1 MIAVARR
8 AAKARVTAGSAAHR
22 GHMGAAIRIYI
33 FLNLL
38 YLMSM
43 FYRSTN
49 AVIADE
55 LRVDLGATPG
65 ELSLITGAFFA
76 AFALMQIPVGML
88 LDRFGP
94 RRVIALM
101 MLLPVGGAILFAS
114 AESVAMA
121 TAAQAIIGG
130 GCAVGLMGAVVIFAR
145 WFPPDRMATMIALYT
160 GLGNIGIVLTAT
172 PLALA
177 VAAIGWRGSFAL
189 IAVVTAVLV
198 LLAFLVVR
206 DAPPGHAYHAR
217 QPESPRQVFAG
228 VREVLSNRRIY
239 SILALAFVSLSVIL
253 ILRSLWAGP
262 YLAEVHGLDRI
273 EIGNTLTILSI
284 AMLVGNVGF
293 GPLDRLLDTRK
304 WVSLAG
310 AVATASILAVLAAL
324 PDLALWQAT
333 ALLCA
338 LGVTSNYVVTLLAHA
353 RAMYPDRLVGR
364 TVTLVNFANFGG
376 IAVLQFASGSIVDL
390 FPASAGYDPVD
401 AYRAL
406 FAFLAVAVLLGIL
419 AYLPVRDFRPSEDRV
434 A

>member
-1 MIAVARR
+1 
-8 AAKARVTAGSAAHR
+8 
-22 GHMGAAIRIYI
+22 
-33 FLNLL
+33 
-38 YLMSM
+38 MSM

-49 AVIADE
+49 AVIAD
-55 LRVDLGATPG
+55 DLAFDLSATPG

-114 AESVAMA
+114 AESVAVA
-121 TAAQAIIGG
+121 TAGQAVIGG

-160 GLGNIGIVLTAT
+160 GLGNIGIVLAAT

-189 IAVVTAVLV
+189 IAIVTAVLV

-206 DAPPGHAYHAR
+206 DAPPGHAYHTR
-217 QPESPRQVFAG
+217 EPETLRQVFAG

-239 SILALAFVSLSVIL
+239 SVLALAFVSLSVIL

-262 YLAEVHGLDRI
+262 YLAQVHGLDGI
-273 EIGNTLTILSI
+273 EIGNILTILSV

-293 GPLDRLLDTRK
+293 GPLDRLFDSRK
-304 WVSLAG
+304 RVSLAG
-310 AVATASILAVLAAL
+310 AGATAAILAAL
-324 PDLALWQAT
+324 AAFPDLALWQAT
-333 ALLCA
+333 VLLCA

-376 IAVLQFASGSIVDL
+376 IAVLQFASGGIVDM
-390 FPASAGYDPVD
+390 FPVAEGYDPAD

-419 AYLPVRDFRPSEDRV
+419 AYLPVRDFRPSEDR
-434 A
+434 AT